1 MTKKQSETE
10 ENEIDLLALARV
22 LWHRAWV
29 IVLAAVLVAA
39 AAFGYTYCF
48 VTPLYTAEAL
58 MYVNNSSFSVGS
70 TSFSISASE
79 LSAAQTL
86 VDTYGVILKSRTTLE
101 EVIREDGLTYTYE
114 DLYDMIETSAV
125 NSTEIFSV
133 SVTSPS
139 PAEAEYIA
147 NTIAEI
153 LPDKIADI
161 VEGSDVRI
169 VDYAVV
175 PSTRTSPSY
184 TTNTAIGG
192 ILGIILAAAF
202 VVLQY
207 LLDENIHTEDYLTQ
221 TYPDIPLLAV
231 VPDMTEGKGRER
243 GGYYNSRATSSSA
256 GTAKGSTRKKESDE
270 KKSFVKQ
277 SKQEERENG

>member
-1 MTKKQSETE
+1 MTNKQVETD

-22 LWHRAWV
+22 LWHRAWL
-29 IVLAAVLVAA
+29 IVLAAIVVAA
-39 AAFGYTYCF
+39 GAFGYTFCF
-48 VTPLYTAEAL
+48 VTPQYTSEAL
-58 MYVNNSSFSVGS
+58 LYVNNSSFSLGS

-79 LSAAQTL
+79 LSAAKTL

-101 EVIREDGLTYTYE
+101 DVIRLDELEYTYE
-114 DLYDMIETSAV
+114 ELYDMIETSAV

-153 LPDKIADI
+153 LPDKIGDI

-184 TTNTAIGG
+184 TKNTAVGG
-192 ILGIILAAAF
+192 ILGIVLAAAF
-202 VVLQY
+202 IILQY
-207 LLDENIHTEDYLTQ
+207 LLDENIHSEDYLTQ

-231 VPDMTEGKGRER
+231 VPDMTEGKNRDR
-243 GGYYNSRATSSSA
+243 GGYYAQPTQESMR
-256 GTAKGSTRKKESDE
+256 STKKKEKQPAE
-270 KKSFVKQ
+270 RKPLVKQ
-277 SKQEERENG
+277 TNQEDRKNG